1 MFIEKVKNFTE
12 NLMKM
17 NLMLQLVS
25 HTIAILTESIAALFT
40 LLMKSGYGTFHQHYK
55 RFMMIIN
62 LKENIYLPAQLSV
75 YIFT

>member
-12 NLMKM
+12 NSMKM

-25 HTIAILTESIAALFT
+25 HTIAILTESIAPLFM
-40 LLMKSGYGTFHQHYK
+40 LLMKSGYGIFHQHYK